1 MYSGYPSVEKFLI
14 IKDMIVL
21 LEETED
27 NESKKEVIKRVR
39 DWGYITEEEAIDL
52 YVWFES

>member
-1 MYSGYPSVEKFLI
+1 MYSGYPSVEKFLV
-14 IKDMIVL
+14 IKDMVVL

-27 NESKKEVIKRVR
+27 NEAKKEVVKRVR
-39 DWGYITEEEAIDL
+39 DWGFITEEDAINL